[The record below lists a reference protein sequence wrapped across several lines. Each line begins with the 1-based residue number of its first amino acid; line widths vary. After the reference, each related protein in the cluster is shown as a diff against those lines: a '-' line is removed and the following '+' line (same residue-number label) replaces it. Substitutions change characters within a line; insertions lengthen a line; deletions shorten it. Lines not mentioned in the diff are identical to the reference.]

1 MTSPPSPPLVD
12 PIDTVTATDRL
23 LNMTGIDEI
32 NSEVTQ
38 HGLGMFVSLNEH
50 DPVTLRGTPPPTEAL
65 RLLLSQ
71 PPTPSH
77 FHRNEVGKPTVV
89 RNLLM
94 RPVGL
99 GRKRV

>member
-1 MTSPPSPPLVD
+1 MSATTPVTSPLSPPLVD

-65 RLLLSQ
+65 RLLRRLISIEMKWGNPLLSEI
-71 PPTPSH
+71 S
-77 FHRNEVGKPTVV
+77 
-89 RNLLM
+89 
-94 RPVGL
+94 
-99 GRKRV
+99 

>member
-1 MTSPPSPPLVD
+1 M
-12 PIDTVTATDRL
+12 TATDRL

-65 RLLLSQ
+65 RLLRRLISIEMKWGNPLLSE
-71 PPTPSH
+71 TS
-77 FHRNEVGKPTVV
+77 
-89 RNLLM
+89 
-94 RPVGL
+94 
-99 GRKRV
+99 